1 MTHYLCALNTTGC
14 SSLLGGWKE
23 NESNRGGWGGK
34 NKLNQARLFFLF
46 LSFFFFCQ
54 NRGWNVSAFILPHFS
69 CHPGVLKRRFRFWQ
83 PSRLLVADM
92 SASVCVC
99 VCVCVCGPSC
109 CLLWVTF
116 QLYIWEHAEF
126 SKGCH
131 SKASLQCLTPPY
143 IPQSPS
149 FSLSLSLSVSFL
161 SPSLPL
167 SVSRSVNHFVG
178 ISFAF
183 ICLRGI
189 FFFFLSPLALCLC
202 SFCLCR
208 SHNMSL

>member
-99 VCVCVCGPSC
+99 VCVCVDHPVAYCGWHFSC
-109 CLLWVTF
+109 TFGSMLSSVKVVIAKPPCNVLLPPT
-116 QLYIWEHAEF
+116 
-126 SKGCH
+126 
-131 SKASLQCLTPPY
+131 SLSLHL
-143 IPQSPS
+143 
-149 FSLSLSLSVSFL
+149 SLSLSLSVSFL

-189 FFFFLSPLALCLC
+189 FFFLSFSSRSLSLLFLSV
-202 SFCLCR
+202 
-208 SHNMSL
+208 SLS